1 MVNVPKVISL
11 CVLLWCAFVQ
21 MLGQTISPREPL
33 RLRVDAAR
41 FRGDEQSV
49 YVEVYYSFPQAG
61 LLYRAD
67 STVFTGGVDLSVSV
81 ALRDSMVY
89 ADRWLVPHI
98 LSDTSKLSAGTNLVG
113 VANFPLGPGDYRL
126 KVLGRDRNDASRK
139 DSVVLRLP
147 IRLPDKENVSLSDL
161 QLASSIGA
169 GSKGTP
175 FYKNTL
181 EVIPNVE
188 GVYTQDQRCYYYVE
202 AYNLLTGS
210 DRSDYVVRSVVFDAV
225 GREVISRE
233 KPKKRLNESSV
244 IVDNV
249 TAAKLRT
256 GTYTLALALVD
267 SSRKVMASAGKK
279 FYVYN
284 PTLGIDSTLLTLSK
298 AAVVNDYTTMDEQGM
313 DTEFSWSR
321 YEASESEK
329 DQYNKL
335 KGDEA
340 KRKFLSDFWRRRQL
354 GLKEEYLKRVAYT
367 NANHRILGREGYKTD
382 RGRVYIVYGPPDD
395 YDRHPSDSD
404 TRPYEIWTYNSIQGG
419 VIFVFVLRQ
428 SGGDYELVHSTHRNE
443 LHDENWGRF
452 ALTR

>member
-1 MVNVPKVISL
+1 MANVLKFTL
-11 CVLLWCAFVQ
+11 CSVLLWGTFLQ
-21 MLGQTISPREPL
+21 TLSQTIAPREPF
-33 RLRVDAAR
+33 RLRADAAR
-41 FRGDEQSV
+41 FRGDERSI

-67 STVFTGGVDLSVSV
+67 SSVFKGGVDLSVIV
-81 ALRDSMVY
+81 TMRDSIVFG
-89 ADRWLVPHI
+89 DRWLVPHV
-98 LSDTSKLSAGTNLVG
+98 LTDTSRLSAGMNLVG
-113 VANFPLGPGDYRL
+113 VTNFPLGPGDYRL
-126 KVLGRDRNDASRK
+126 KILGRDRNDASRK
-139 DSVVLRLP
+139 DSVVFRLP
-147 IRLPDKENVSLSDL
+147 VRLLEKENVTLSDL

-169 GSKGTP
+169 GSKGSP
-175 FYKNTL
+175 FFKNTL

-210 DRSDYVVRSVVFDAV
+210 DRSDYVVKSVVFDAV

-256 GTYTLALALVD
+256 GTYTLTLALLD
-267 SSRKVMASAGKK
+267 SSRKVLASAGKK

-284 PTLGIDSTLLTLSK
+284 ASLGIDSTLLSLNASTV
-298 AAVVNDYTTMDEQGM
+298 ANDYATMDEQGM
-313 DTEFSWSR
+313 DTEFSWAR

-329 DQYNKL
+329 DQYKKL
-335 KGDEA
+335 KGDEP
-340 KRKFLSDFWRRRQL
+340 KRKFLSDFWRRRPL

-452 ALTR
+452 ASTR